1 MEKKFDYISEAKKV
15 FDKEIEAL
23 EKTRDALGKDFETIL
38 NLILDCEGKL
48 ILTGMGKPGHIATKM
63 SATFASLG
71 IPSFFMHPGEA
82 MHGDL
87 GMVEKK
93 DVVMLMSYS
102 GESEEVT
109 RLMPVLK
116 EIGCKT
122 IAITG
127 KPQSTLAQECQ
138 YHFFFPEFEEAC
150 YLHLAPTSSTTTLL
164 VLGDAL
170 AVVASRA
177 INYTRDD
184 FAQDLESTLGANYS
198 QKKIVRHGKK
208 IRLDLWDTAGQ
219 EKYRAIGRHFYKD
232 SYIVCLVY
240 DITNKESFERI
251 KTVWYPELKEHGE
264 KTKILALVG
273 NKIDKYLDEQV
284 NEDDVKK
291 YAEEINAINK
301 RTSAMEGTNIED
313 LFNSLVDKYLKE
325 IAGMIIEEEKI
336 KIKKDDLKNDKQKK
350 KGCC

>member
-1 MEKKFDYISEAKKV
+1 MDKKFDYISEAKKV

-23 EKTRDALGKDFETIL
+23 TKTRDALGVDFETIL

-127 KPQSTLAQECQ
+127 KPQSTLAKECQ

-170 AVVASRA
+170 AVIASRA

-184 FAQDLESTLGANYS
+184 FGLHHPAGALGKKLLVKVKNLMYSGDEDAVVSEGSTLHQAIVEMSKKGLSMVTIVDTDNNIKGIITDGDLRRMLDKNVDVYNAVVDDLMTKNPTTVDYREMAVNALQTMS
-198 QKKIVRHGKK
+198 DKKITCMPVVN
-208 IRLDLWDTAGQ
+208 
-219 EKYRAIGRHFYKD
+219 EE
-232 SYIVCLVY
+232 
-240 DITNKESFERI
+240 NK
-251 KTVWYPELKEHGE
+251 
-264 KTKILALVG
+264 LVG
-273 NKIDKYLDEQV
+273 TILMQDIFK
-284 NEDDVKK
+284 
-291 YAEEINAINK
+291 
-301 RTSAMEGTNIED
+301 
-313 LFNSLVDKYLKE
+313 
-325 IAGMIIEEEKI
+325 AGIVR
-336 KIKKDDLKNDKQKK
+336 
-350 KGCC
+350 

>member
-1 MEKKFDYISEAKKV
+1 MDKQFDYISEAKKV
-15 FDKEIEAL
+15 FDKEIEAI
-23 EKTRDALGKDFETIL
+23 EKTRDALGEDFEKIL
-38 NLILDCEGKL
+38 NLILSCEGKL

-116 EIGCKT
+116 EIGCTT

-138 YHFFFPEFEEAC
+138 YHFFFPDFEEAC

-170 AVVASRA
+170 AVIASRA

-184 FAQDLESTLGANYS
+184 FGLHHPAGTLGKKLLVKVKNLMYSGNEDAVVVEGSTLHQAIVEMSKKGLSMVTIVDGENNIKGIITDGDLRRMLDKNVDVYNAVVDDLMTKNPITVDYREMAVNALQTMS
-198 QKKIVRHGKK
+198 DKKITCMPVVDEENKLIGTILMQDIFKAGIVR
-208 IRLDLWDTAGQ
+208 
-219 EKYRAIGRHFYKD
+219 
-232 SYIVCLVY
+232 
-240 DITNKESFERI
+240 
-251 KTVWYPELKEHGE
+251 
-264 KTKILALVG
+264 
-273 NKIDKYLDEQV
+273 
-284 NEDDVKK
+284 
-291 YAEEINAINK
+291 
-301 RTSAMEGTNIED
+301 
-313 LFNSLVDKYLKE
+313 
-325 IAGMIIEEEKI
+325 
-336 KIKKDDLKNDKQKK
+336 
-350 KGCC
+350 

>member
-1 MEKKFDYISEAKKV
+1 MNKKFDYISEAKKV

-23 EKTRDALGKDFETIL
+23 TKTRDALGEDFETIL

-63 SATFASLG
+63 SATFASFG

-82 MHGDL
+82 MHGDV

-116 EIGCKT
+116 EIGCTT

-127 KPQSTLAQECQ
+127 KPQSTLAQVCQ

-170 AVVASRA
+170 AVIASRA

-184 FAQDLESTLGANYS
+184 FGLHHPAGALGKKLLVKVKNLMYSGDENAVVLEGSTLHQAIVEMSKKGLSMVTIVDTDNNIKGIITDGDLRRMLDKNVDVYNAVVDDLMTKNPTTVDYREMAVNALQTMS
-198 QKKIVRHGKK
+198 DKKITCMPVV
-208 IRLDLWDTAGQ
+208 D
-219 EKYRAIGRHFYKD
+219 EE
-232 SYIVCLVY
+232 
-240 DITNKESFERI
+240 NK
-251 KTVWYPELKEHGE
+251 
-264 KTKILALVG
+264 LVG
-273 NKIDKYLDEQV
+273 TILMQDIFK
-284 NEDDVKK
+284 
-291 YAEEINAINK
+291 
-301 RTSAMEGTNIED
+301 
-313 LFNSLVDKYLKE
+313 
-325 IAGMIIEEEKI
+325 AGIVR
-336 KIKKDDLKNDKQKK
+336 
-350 KGCC
+350 

>member
-1 MEKKFDYISEAKKV
+1 MNNTFDYVDEAKKV

-23 EKTRDALGKDFETIL
+23 EKTKNALGKDFETIL
-38 NLILDCEGKL
+38 DLILNCEGKL
-48 ILTGMGKPGHIATKM
+48 ILTGMGKPGHIGTKM

-93 DVVMLMSYS
+93 DIVMLMSYS

-116 EIGCKT
+116 EIGCTT

-127 KPQSTLAQECQ
+127 KPHSTLAKECS
-138 YHFFFPEFEEAC
+138 YHFYFPEFEEAC
-150 YLHLAPTSSTTTLL
+150 YLHLAPTSSTTALL

-184 FAQDLESTLGANYS
+184 FGLHHPAGALGKKLLVKVKDVMHSGEDNAVVREGTTFRNAIVVMSNKGLSMVTIVDAENRIKGIITDGDLRRMLDKNVDVYHEIVDNLMTKDPKTIDYREMAVNALQTMSD
-198 QKKIVRHGKK
+198 KKITCMPVVDEDEKLIGTVMMQDIFKAGIVR
-208 IRLDLWDTAGQ
+208 
-219 EKYRAIGRHFYKD
+219 
-232 SYIVCLVY
+232 
-240 DITNKESFERI
+240 
-251 KTVWYPELKEHGE
+251 
-264 KTKILALVG
+264 
-273 NKIDKYLDEQV
+273 
-284 NEDDVKK
+284 
-291 YAEEINAINK
+291 
-301 RTSAMEGTNIED
+301 
-313 LFNSLVDKYLKE
+313 
-325 IAGMIIEEEKI
+325 
-336 KIKKDDLKNDKQKK
+336 
-350 KGCC
+350 